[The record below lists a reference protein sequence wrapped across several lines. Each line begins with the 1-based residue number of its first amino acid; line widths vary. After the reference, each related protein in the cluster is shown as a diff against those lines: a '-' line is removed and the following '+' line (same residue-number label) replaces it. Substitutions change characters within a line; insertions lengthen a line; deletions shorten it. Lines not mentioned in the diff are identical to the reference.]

1 MGLDCWY
8 WTILGQLMFRN
19 YNQNHSFYVLCGHEN
34 GFIKPVCFLLLFK
47 FRFQPKW
54 KLELPW
60 YMLFSIVNN
69 HPIFSYRTISVILA
83 MITIF
88 IVGINCDLWYWKIIS
103 ICQYSLILRSS
114 PSELPSFFVVVV
126 GHQLQPWVLLVLKNM
141 TINTWKH
148 RVFFQWDSPKKV

>member
-8 WTILGQLMFRN
+8 WTILGQLMFRRC
-19 YNQNHSFYVLCGHEN
+19 NQNHSFYVLCGNEN

-103 ICQYSLILRSS
+103 ICQYSLILISS
-114 PSELPSFFVVVV
+114 PTELPSFPFCCWSSATALGSFGPEKYWPSTLENTGSFSV
-126 GHQLQPWVLLVLKNM
+126 GLP
-141 TINTWKH
+141 
-148 RVFFQWDSPKKV
+148 